1 MSPRPYQLG
10 KRQDHVDLL
19 RQRVVDAAR
28 SLLGEAPGY
37 SEFTIDAVARRA
49 GVARATVYYQ
59 FDSKVGLLQ
68 AVCDSLAAGGRLWDI
83 EAAFAEPDPM
93 ESIRI
98 VIRCF
103 ARFWDFDRTAM
114 RRLRSL
120 AGLEPEVEA
129 VIEERDDRRRGII
142 EVFVDR
148 LFVGPGSPAAR
159 QTGPGPHHAHE
170 LRDVRRAGS
179 GTRNS
184 DHGNRGDHGAGRSR
198 GTAAHTRM
206 TAALARVALGVM
218 ERPHQPWSL
227 RRAPPLTRRVR
238 VATNFPV
245 TVCLTISVR

>member
-159 QTGPGPHHAHE
+159 K
-170 LRDVRRAGS
+170 LVRVLTTLTS
-179 GTRNS
+179 FETF
-184 DHGNRGDHGAGRSR
+184 D
-198 GTAAHTRM
+198 
-206 TAALARVALGVM
+206 ALAR
-218 ERPHQPWSL
+218 
-227 RRAPPLTRRVR
+227 APETATTATEVIMGLAEAAVR
-238 VATNFPV
+238 QHTPG
-245 TVCLTISVR
+245 